1 MTGQQPTTI
10 NHILATMVAR
20 APYIGYYSSQKNMDG
35 YYSSRMTMDGY
46 YGSQKAM
53 NGYYGNWGTY
63 SSTLP

>member
-1 MTGQQPTTI
+1 
-10 NHILATMVAR
+10 MVAR